1 MHFKNR
7 VVLFYLNLTWDIIFM
22 ISRSLL
28 VVDDE
33 KLVRWSIQETM
44 GREHFKV
51 VSASDGTDAIEKIH
65 QERFDVIITDLVM
78 PGRNGIDV
86 ARQAKKLHPDTKV
99 IMITAYGSTL
109 DKEEARN
116 AGVSFFL
123 DKPFQVDEVKRAVS
137 QVLSAA

>member
-1 MHFKNR
+1 MLESDLEYSG
-7 VVLFYLNLTWDIIFM
+7 VFM
-22 ISRSLL
+22 VNRSLL

-33 KLVRWSIQETM
+33 KLVRWSIQEIM
-44 GREHFKV
+44 GKEHFRV
-51 VSASDGTDAIEKIH
+51 VSASDGADAIEKMRE
-65 QERFDVIITDLVM
+65 ERFDVIITDLVM
-78 PGRNGIDV
+78 PGRNGIEV

-99 IMITAYGSTL
+99 IMITAYGSTR

>member
-1 MHFKNR
+1 MLESDLEYSG
-7 VVLFYLNLTWDIIFM
+7 VFM
-22 ISRSLL
+22 VNRSLL

-33 KLVRWSIQETM
+33 KLVRWSIQEIM
-44 GREHFKV
+44 GKEHFRV
-51 VSASDGTDAIEKIH
+51 VSASDGADAIEKMRE
-65 QERFDVIITDLVM
+65 ERFDVIITDLVM
-78 PGRNGIDV
+78 PGRNGIEV